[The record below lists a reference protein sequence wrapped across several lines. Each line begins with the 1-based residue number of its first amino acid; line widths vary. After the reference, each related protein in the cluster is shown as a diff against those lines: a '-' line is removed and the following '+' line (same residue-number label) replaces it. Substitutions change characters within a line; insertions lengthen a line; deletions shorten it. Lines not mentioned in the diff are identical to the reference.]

1 MQSYIIKAVVKRAK
15 LRLNLNTKISQN
27 PILIGDVCRR
37 GTFFFILIYF
47 YRVLKLPVSVY
58 LRSIIQRKV
67 ELRLENMYRK
77 FFVLFSFCVAY
88 QKIRVLCEF
97 DPNHQVTS
105 RYGSIAEMCMRSLI
119 AHRCRAHSIVIIAEK
134 KKNHRRRPSS
144 ERRWWIVIH
153 LAACCRLLSAK
164 LSLARYNQ
172 LISWPLDNANR
183 ARKSRFLSILDLAA
197 LCWLF
202 AHW

>member
-1 MQSYIIKAVVKRAK
+1 
-15 LRLNLNTKISQN
+15 
-27 PILIGDVCRR
+27 
-37 GTFFFILIYF
+37 
-47 YRVLKLPVSVY
+47 
-58 LRSIIQRKV
+58 
-67 ELRLENMYRK
+67 MYRK

-97 DPNHQVTS
+97 DPNHRVTS
-105 RYGSIAEMCMRSLI
+105 LYGSIAEMCMRSLI
-119 AHRCRAHSIVIIAEK
+119 AHRCRANRKEK
-134 KKNHRRRPSS
+134 QHRRRPSS
-144 ERRWWIVIH
+144 ERRWRFVIH

>member
-1 MQSYIIKAVVKRAK
+1 M
-15 LRLNLNTKISQN
+15 RLNLNTKISQN

-37 GTFFFILIYF
+37 GTFFFFFIYF

-58 LRSIIQRKV
+58 LRSIIQEKF

-77 FFVLFSFCVAY
+77 FLFCFHFVSL
-88 QKIRVLCEF
+88 IRKSDFFV
-97 DPNHQVTS
+97 NSTQIHSQHRVTS
-105 RYGSIAEMCMRSLI
+105 RHGSIAEMCKRSLI
-119 AHRCRAHSIVIIAEK
+119 AHRCRAHSIIIIAEK
-134 KKNHRRRPSS
+134 KKRASSSTLEQNRRRF
-144 ERRWWIVIH
+144 VIH

-183 ARKSRFLSILDLAA
+183 ARKCRF
-197 LCWLF
+197 
-202 AHW
+202 